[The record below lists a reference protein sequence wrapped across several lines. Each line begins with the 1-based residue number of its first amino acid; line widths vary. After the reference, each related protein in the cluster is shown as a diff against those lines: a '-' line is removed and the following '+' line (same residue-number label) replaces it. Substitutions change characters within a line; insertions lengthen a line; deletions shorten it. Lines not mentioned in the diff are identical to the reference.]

1 MSYEQFKEFHG
12 KHPDMDN
19 AEYYAEFP
27 ETNKS
32 TIRSWKTRVNK
43 PMEVPTPLPT
53 EAEANKAL
61 GYENEYLKLLC
72 TQTGTPYAD
81 FEGVDSKSAILILK
95 NKLKGIQ
102 LQELDKPGR
111 PSNSAIL
118 PAPKP
123 IGQNKRT
130 FGIDEFLEFDLEKN
144 EIRMEI
150 PFTTLFNPEKNKA
163 LGEEIK

>member
-1 MSYEQFKEFHG
+1 MSYEQFKEFHK

-19 AEYYAEFP
+19 QEYYAEFP

-32 TIRSWKTRVNK
+32 TIRSWKSRAISPIET
-43 PMEVPTPLPT
+43 PPPLPT
-53 EAEANKAL
+53 EEEAEKAI
-61 GYENEYLKLLC
+61 GYEDEYLKLLC
-72 TQTGTPYAD
+72 TQTGTPYSD

-95 NKLKGIQ
+95 NKLKSQQ
-102 LQELDKPGR
+102 LQEPDEPGR

-118 PAPKP
+118 PAPRP
-123 IGQNKRT
+123 IGQNVRK
-130 FGIDEFLEFDLEKN
+130 FGIDEYIDFDLEKN

-150 PFTTLFNPEKNKA
+150 PFTVLFNPEKNKA